1 MKIPVILNGEITVLE
16 ADPALSLLKVLRREG
31 IISAKLG
38 CTTGRCDSCTVLVG
52 GRAVAS
58 CLIPLAAVRDATI
71 ITLEYFSKTPEYKV
85 IIEAFGKAGIK
96 LCGYCN
102 AGKILA
108 TYSLISTHKHPSLQL
123 VQDTVRHFNCS
134 CTEQDD
140 LVQGIMYA
148 GAAFQTQSGQR
159 SGRSKTGSKTSRNS
173 RNGRNGKK

>member
-1 MKIPVILNGEITVLE
+1 MKIPVILNGDSTVLE
-16 ADPALSLLKVLRREG
+16 ADPALSLLKVLRREE

-38 CTTGRCDSCTVLVG
+38 CAVGRCGSCTVLLE

-58 CLIPLAAVRDATI
+58 CLIPLAAVKDATI
-71 ITLEYFSKTPEYKV
+71 ITLEHFSKTPEYKV
-85 IIEAFGKAGIK
+85 IMEAFGKAGIN

-108 TYSLISTHKHPSLQL
+108 TYSLISAYRHPTLQL
-123 VQDTVRHFNCS
+123 VQDTVRHFNCA

-148 GAAFQTQSGQR
+148 IAAFQTQSGQR
-159 SGRSKTGSKTSRNS
+159 PGRAPTGSKASRNS